1 MQDLYPLKFKP
12 IFQDRVWGGQKIRTH
27 LGLDFSPHP
36 KCAEA
41 WMLSGVE
48 GNETVAE
55 NGFLA
60 GNELNELVEVYM
72 DDLVGGK
79 VFEEHGEVF
88 PLLFKF
94 IDANQWLSVQVHPD
108 DELARRRGMPHG
120 KTEMWYILDTDPGAQ
135 IISGFNR
142 TINQKV
148 YLDHLEEKK
157 LPEILNYVNIDTG
170 DVIFMPAGRIHSLG
184 PGTLLAEIQQTS
196 DATYRIYDW
205 DRVDDSGKPR
215 ELHVEQ
221 ALEAISYE
229 VPEEVKRNVKAVPNE
244 TLNLVEC
251 PYFTTNL
258 VELAR
263 PLRKDYEEL
272 DSFVVYLC
280 LEGGMAVRPGDL
292 EGVYVKKGE
301 IVLLPAMLD
310 VIEIFPEGNVKFL
323 EVYI

>member
-1 MQDLYPLKFKP
+1 
-12 IFQDRVWGGQKIRTH
+12 
-27 LGLDFSPHP
+27 
-36 KCAEA
+36 
-41 WMLSGVE
+41 MLSGVE
-48 GNETVAE
+48 GSQTTVA

-60 GNELNELVEVYM
+60 GNELNELLEVYM

-79 VFEEHGEVF
+79 VFEKHGETF
-88 PLLFKF
+88 PLLIKF
-94 IDANQWLSVQVHPD
+94 LDANQWLSVQVHPG

-120 KTEMWYILDTDPGAQ
+120 KTEMWYILDADPGAQ
-135 IISGFNR
+135 VISGFNR
-142 TINQKV
+142 KVNQKV
-148 YLDHLEEKK
+148 YLDHLETNK
-157 LPEILNYVNIDTG
+157 LPDILNYVNIETG

-215 ELHVEQ
+215 ELHVEK
-221 ALEAISYE
+221 ALEAISYD
-229 VPEEVKRNVKAVPNE
+229 VPEEANRNIKALTNE
-244 TLNLVEC
+244 TVNLVEC

-258 VELAR
+258 VELAQ

-272 DSFVVYLC
+272 DSFVAYLC
-280 LEGGMAVRPGDL
+280 LEGGMAIRPDAG

-301 IVLLPAMLD
+301 IVLLPAVLD
-310 VIEIFPEGNVKFL
+310 KAEIFPEGRVKFL

>member
-1 MQDLYPLKFKP
+1 MQELYPLKFKP
-12 IFQDRVWGGQKIRTH
+12 IFQDRVWGGEKIRTM
-27 LGLDFSPHP
+27 LGLDFSPKP

-48 GNETVAE
+48 GNQTVVE

-72 DDLVGGK
+72 DDLTGSK
-79 VFEEHGEVF
+79 VFDKHGETF
-88 PLLFKF
+88 PLLIKF
-94 IDANQWLSVQVHPD
+94 IDARQWLSVQVHPD
-108 DELARRRGMPHG
+108 DELARRRGMSHG
-120 KTEMWYILDTDPGAQ
+120 KTEMWYILDADPGAQ

-142 TINQKV
+142 KINQKV
-148 YLDHLEEKK
+148 YLDHLESKK
-157 LPEILNYVNIDTG
+157 LPQILNYVGVESG
-170 DVIFMPAGRIHSLG
+170 DVVFMPAGRIHSLG

-229 VPEEVKRNVKAVPNE
+229 APEEVKRNVRPVINE
-244 TLNLVEC
+244 TVNLVEC

-258 VELAR
+258 VELAQ
-263 PLRKDYEEL
+263 PLRKNYEEL
-272 DSFVVYLC
+272 DSFVIYLC
-280 LEGGMAVRPGDL
+280 LEGGMALRYGPE
-292 EGVYVKKGE
+292 EGFYAGKGE
-301 IVLLPAMLD
+301 IVLVPAMLD
-310 VIEIFPEGNVKFL
+310 VIEIFPEGKVKFL